1 MKCQNNVVFKSVEE
15 RVGGTFTNEKG
26 QTINYDKSYLVRF
39 DEEVDGSIQERKVK
53 FKGSNASLFSKF
65 KTLKAY
71 DKINLIF
78 EVTLQ
83 NSGCKLEITD
93 FTK

>member
-15 RVGGTFTNEKG
+15 REGGSFTNANG
-26 QTINYDKSYLVRF
+26 QLINYDKSYLVRF
-39 DEEVDGSIQERKVK
+39 DEDNDGIIAERKVK
-53 FKGSNASLFSKF
+53 FKGTNVALYTKF
-65 KTLKAY
+65 KALKAY

-78 EVTLQ
+78 DVSIL
-83 NSGCKLEITD
+83 NSGCKLEIVD